1 MSKHLK
7 KKNPPAPSLDDDD
20 DSLNQDLLTPGAA
33 DPVTVTA
40 AGAAGAAGQGCRSG
54 AVFASGCGRRLA
66 RLARPAKDVG
76 AEPSSPLAV
85 DDGWQRVAE
94 QIDSLLAVLLNLV
107 MLVTSST
114 VPGRPQE
121 TLPRG
126 DERGS
131 RRGVSEGPLV
141 QDSAAMALLEGPSAV
156 TVMAAATWR
165 KAAILGVAAG
175 AQSEPAILPEPRGV
189 RTAGAASP
197 KDSVRW
203 MEEALDTLP
212 TLLDDVSLAVFRSI
226 PSEKK
231 KTLKAA
237 FAEMA
242 DVYEPPS
249 DAQRKFMHH
258 QQGSNESPLAYR
270 GALLALA
277 MAAYPDAT
285 PDVLD
290 PLILARMLVPW
301 RGPVGRRDGASTL
314 RRDGDGAA
322 RRAGTTCFNCGRMG
336 HFARDCQSSPSP
348 IVSCDSVFGVAS
360 LDGP

>member
-197 KDSVRW
+197 KDSGAGRSHRLPNIKEFVTGGDWSAFNWRFESAFRSVRW

-290 PLILARMLVPW
+290 PLILARMS
-301 RGPVGRRDGASTL
+301 RGPSRRCAPLGAV
-314 RRDGDGAA
+314 
-322 RRAGTTCFNCGRMG
+322 AGTGGTSGRG
-336 HFARDCQSSPSP
+336 
-348 IVSCDSVFGVAS
+348 
-360 LDGP
+360 LDAAQGW